1 MIRFRDFKL
10 AGAPPLLSGG
20 VRPPEAR
27 MAEGEVSVY
36 GGFPVSAGIDNVA
49 AALQAGFPDARV
61 NVHDFGEELG
71 PTLHFRA
78 GPVFFSTLFMDEEDA
93 FLFDGGVPG
102 TLEEAIGFVQRLS
115 ECLAAAG
122 LAHDFHLATGRQA
135 ADGTVEYAASF
146 VYPPDAG
153 E

>member
-1 MIRFRDFKL
+1 
-10 AGAPPLLSGG
+10 
-20 VRPPEAR
+20 
-27 MAEGEVSVY
+27 MAEGEVGVY

-49 AALQAGFPDARV
+49 DALQAGFPDARV
-61 NVHDFGEELG
+61 QVHDFGEELG

-78 GPVFFSTLFMDEEDA
+78 GPVFFSTLFMGEADA

-102 TLEEAIGFVQRLS
+102 PLEEAIAFVRRLS

-122 LAHDFHLATGRQA
+122 AEHDFYVATGRQG
-135 ADGTVEYAASF
+135 ADGMLEYAASF
-146 VYPPDAG
+146 VYPQDAAPA